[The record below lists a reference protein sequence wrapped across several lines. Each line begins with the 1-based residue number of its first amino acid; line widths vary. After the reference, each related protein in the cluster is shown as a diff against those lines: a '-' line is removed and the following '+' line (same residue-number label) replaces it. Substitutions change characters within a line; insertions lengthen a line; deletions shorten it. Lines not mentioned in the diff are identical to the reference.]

1 MPALRMCFISE
12 PAMGPS
18 MWQAG
23 SAGARAPARAR
34 VRKEDGLVG
43 CFNFH
48 PGNKF
53 GAYIP
58 AGYGRVAARLQR
70 EHRTAA

>member
-1 MPALRMCFISE
+1 M
-12 PAMGPS
+12 
-18 MWQAG
+18 
-23 SAGARAPARAR
+23 
-34 VRKEDGLVG
+34 GLVG
-43 CFNFH
+43 SFNFH